1 MIKDILKEIGIV
13 REGSLTKN
21 GSYTIDIEDS
31 DDFGRFYSILDKSS
45 KVEEMEDNTIN
56 NVHTISLV
64 YLYKDILI
72 NLTADFDGDKY
83 TLIAKEINRDDFED
97 ELEDDDEDEEE
108 EEEVEK
114 E

>member
-45 KVEEMEDNTIN
+45 KVEEMEDNAIN

-83 TLIAKEINRDDFED
+83 TLIAKEINRDEFED
-97 ELEDDDEDEEE
+97 EEDIEDEE